1 MSKFN
6 EAADVLKRHALKY
19 EQLMDAAAALAEVGS
34 LEQAAREAG
43 VAKDKAEA
51 ERDAA
56 LAESAKAKDDAKRNK
71 DKAAHL
77 LAIAELEV
85 SQMLEAA
92 KATAGATADA
102 IVFDA
107 TNRADAVIKAGD
119 AKREAAMGAAARARD
134 ELAAA
139 ESATRAAEVRLDQLV
154 AETKD
159 AETKLKRAQDS
170 IKKLL
175 G

>member
-19 EQLMDAAAALAEVGS
+19 EQLMGAAAALAEVGS

-43 VAKDKAEA
+43 VAKDKAIA
-51 ERDAA
+51 ERDIA
-56 LAESAKAKDDAKRNK
+56 LADNAKAKGDAERNK
-71 DKAAHL
+71 IKAEQL
-77 LAIAELEV
+77 LTSAELEV
-85 SQMLEAA
+85 AQMIEAA

-102 IVFDA
+102 IVFEA
-107 TNRADAVIKAGD
+107 TNRAEANVKAGD
-119 AKREAAMGAAARARD
+119 AKREAAMEAAARARD

-139 ESATRAAEVRLDQLV
+139 EAATRAAEDKLAALV
-154 AETKD
+154 AATED
-159 AETKLKRAQDS
+159 AEVKLKKAQAA
-170 IKKLL
+170 IAKLL